1 MITCGSLF
9 AGIGGFELGAQ
20 WAFES
25 AGIPHKVLFQ
35 VEQNKYCQKILKK
48 HWPDAQLFEDVRAV
62 GRHNLPDIDI
72 LMGGFPCQDIS
83 VAGHQKGI
91 INGEKSSLWFE
102 MLRVIGE
109 LRPAIAVLENVPAI
123 LRLGGSDVVGGLAE
137 IGYDTEW
144 QIISAA
150 QFGAP
155 HLRRRWFCVATN
167 TSRLRFLQHK
177 RQPKKVQS
185 CWFKGIQ
192 REESEQSNMPKSLH
206 GIGFATDTNRDR
218 KPACTINAKTRR
230 MSGIESDE
238 ATDTDGGRHTAHTQQ
253 AFIEERQISSSQ
265 CGNGSNG
272 RGRTAWS
279 ESPTESALC
288 SVDDGISN
296 RMARLRALGNAIVP
310 QCSEFIFN
318 HIIKNVLQS
327 QQQKEQ

>member
-35 VEQNKYCQKILKK
+35 VEQNKFCQKILKK
-48 HWPDAQLFEDVRAV
+48 HWPDAQLFKDVRAV

-91 INGEKSSLWFE
+91 INGKKSGLWFE
-102 MLRVIGE
+102 MLRIISE

-123 LRLGGSDVVGGLAE
+123 LRVGGPVVVGSLAK

-155 HLRRRWFCVATN
+155 HLRKRWFCVATD
-167 TSRLRFLQHK
+167 TDRH
-177 RQPKKVQS
+177 
-185 CWFKGIQ
+185 
-192 REESEQSNMPKSLH
+192 RESVS
-206 GIGFATDTNRDR
+206 A
-218 KPACTINAKTRR
+218 INAKTCRV
-230 MSGIESDE
+230 SGSSRYKRPDWQ
-238 ATDTDGGRHTAHTQQ
+238 RFPTQ
-253 AFIEERQISSSQ
+253 
-265 CGNGSNG
+265 
-272 RGRTAWS
+272 
-279 ESPTESALC
+279 SAIC
-288 SVDDGISN
+288 SRDDGIPS

>member
-35 VEQNKYCQKILKK
+35 VEQNKFCQKILKK

-62 GRHNLPDIDI
+62 GRHNLPDVDI

-91 INGEKSSLWFE
+91 INGKKSGLWFE
-102 MLRVIGE
+102 MLRIISE
-109 LRPAIAVLENVPAI
+109 LRPSIAVLENVPAI
-123 LRLGGSDVVGGLAE
+123 LRLGGSDVVRGLAE

-155 HLRRRWFCVATN
+155 HLRRRWFCVATD
-167 TSRLRFLQHK
+167 TKSRSGGRIECQEV
-177 RQPKKVQS
+177 RV
-185 CWFKGIQ
+185 
-192 REESEQSNMPKSLH
+192 ESEKTKGKKSRH
-206 GIGFATDTNRDR
+206 EFRGCGKENNATDTNRNR
-218 KPACTINAKTRR
+218 KPARTINAKTRR
-230 MSGIESDE
+230 MSDIESNGVTN
-238 ATDTDGGRHTAHTQQ
+238 ADGANGKEYTGN
-253 AFIEERQISSSQ
+253 AFGVGSRYLSQ
-265 CGNGSNG
+265 CRGGKDGRQDKGNYW
-272 RGRTAWS
+272 R
-279 ESPTESALC
+279 ESPIESPLC
-288 SVDDGISN
+288 SVDDGISD
-296 RMARLRALGNAIVP
+296 RVARLRALGNAIVP

-327 QQQKEQ
+327 QQRKEQ

>member
-48 HWPDAQLFEDVRAV
+48 HWPDAQIFEDVRAV

-91 INGEKSSLWFE
+91 INGKKSGLWFE
-102 MLRVIGE
+102 MLRIISE

-123 LRLGGSDVVGGLAE
+123 LRLGGSDVVRGLAE
-137 IGYDTEW
+137 IGYDCEW

-155 HLRRRWFCVATN
+155 HLRRRWFCVATDSDRN
-167 TSRLRFLQHK
+167 
-177 RQPKKVQS
+177 RQPIS
-185 CWFKGIQ
+185 
-192 REESEQSNMPKSLH
+192 
-206 GIGFATDTNRDR
+206 A
-218 KPACTINAKTRR
+218 INAKTRR
-230 MSGIESDE
+230 MSGFESDE
-238 ATDTDGGRHTAHTQQ
+238 ATDTDSLRSQVSPKHTESTHRKACRVPQYSNRKKRGG
-253 AFIEERQISSSQ
+253 ES
-265 CGNGSNG
+265 
-272 RGRTAWS
+272 AWGKG
-279 ESPTESALC
+279 PIESALC
-288 SVDDGISN
+288 SVDDGIPN
-296 RMARLRALGNAIVP
+296 RLARLRALGNAIVP